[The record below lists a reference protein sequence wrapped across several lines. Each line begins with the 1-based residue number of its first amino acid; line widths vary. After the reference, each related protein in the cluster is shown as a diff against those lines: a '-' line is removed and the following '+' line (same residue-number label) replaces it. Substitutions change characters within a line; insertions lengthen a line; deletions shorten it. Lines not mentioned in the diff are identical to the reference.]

1 MKINGE
7 KPGPIA
13 KKLYD
18 VLTGIQFGQIEDTFS
33 WTLEIDACC

>member
-7 KPGPIA
+7 QPGPIA

-18 VLTGIQFGQIEDTFS
+18 ALTGIQFGQIEDTLG
-33 WTLEIDACC
+33 WTLEIDDCC